1 MAKPK
6 EWRLEKG
13 DHVEINGQML
23 MVLDVLERAD
33 GVKTFYLSDDYML
46 RISENRRELF
56 KRSRLDP
63 DREEITAVGL
73 ESIKTLK

>member
-6 EWRLEKG
+6 EWRLKRG
-13 DHVEINGQML
+13 DQVEINGQAL
-23 MVLDVLERAD
+23 MVLEVSDGAD
-33 GVKTFYLSDDYML
+33 SRMIHLSDDYML

-56 KRSRLDP
+56 KRNRLDP

-73 ESIKTLK
+73 SSIKIMK